1 MRVGAIQAAAFVL
14 PWVAEKGMDRMWKV
28 LLYRLA
34 QGAVRLAAPLM
45 PWHEPDLLTGEGC
58 VERLPERLQAD
69 GGQKPLLVT
78 GPTLRRL
85 GAAEGLLAALAAQ
98 GMPCAVFS
106 NVDADPTIAKVE
118 AAAAAYRE
126 NGCDAL
132 IALGGGSP
140 LDCAKLCGARL
151 AKPHQSVASLRGTLR
166 VRRAIPPLYAAPTTA
181 GTGSEVTVAAVVRDE
196 HHRKFAV
203 IDFALI
209 PRVAVLDPALTYGM
223 PRNVTIAS
231 GLDALCHA
239 VEAYVSRNATAKTR
253 RASVEAV
260 TLIFANLERA
270 AANGQDR
277 EARAAMQQ
285 AAYAAGVA
293 FTRAYVGYAHAVAH
307 AVGGRYGVAHG
318 LACAIALPAVLRAY
332 DKAADRALASLAD
345 ATGLAG
351 AAQTRAEKA
360 GAMLAAL
367 EGLQARLGV
376 PQGYT
381 QLQSAD
387 IPVLAVQAA
396 REGNRTYPTPRILL
410 RGTLEA
416 LLRSLQTPN
425 AA

>member
-1 MRVGAIQAAAFVL
+1 
-14 PWVAEKGMDRMWKV
+14 MWKV
-28 LLYRLA
+28 MLYRLA
-34 QGAVRLAAPLM
+34 QVAVRLVAPLM

-58 VERLPERLQAD
+58 IERLPERLKAD
-69 GGQKPLLVT
+69 GVHKPLLVT
-78 GPTLRRL
+78 GPMLRRL
-85 GAAEGLLAALAAQ
+85 GAADGLLAALQTQ

-106 NVDADPTIAKVE
+106 DVDADPTIANVE
-118 AAAAAYRE
+118 AAVAAYRA
-126 NGCDAL
+126 NGCDAI

-140 LDCAKLCGARL
+140 LDCAKLCGARI
-151 AKPHQSVASLRGTLR
+151 ARPHRPVTALRGTLR

-253 RASVEAV
+253 RASVEAI

-270 AANGQDR
+270 ADNGQDR
-277 EARAAMQQ
+277 EARTAMQR
-285 AAYAAGVA
+285 AAYVAGVA

-332 DKAADRALASLAD
+332 GKAAEPVLAALAD
-345 ATGLAG
+345 ATGFADV
-351 AAQTRAEKA
+351 AQTRADKA
-360 GAMLAAL
+360 EAMLAAL
-367 EGLQARLGV
+367 ESLQARLGV
-376 PQGYT
+376 PKGYD
-381 QLQSAD
+381 QLQSGD
-387 IPVLAVQAA
+387 IPVLAAQAA

-410 RGTLEA
+410 RGTLET
-416 LLRSLQTPN
+416 LLHSLQTPHT
-425 AA
+425 A